1 MGSLRQADLS
11 QLRANLPLACMVAL
25 MLEVEPMASEASV
38 PAGAA
43 APLQTTRLFVRQTS
57 GLVRELGIPA
67 ATGIS
72 LASVAVVNTFINFNA
87 GLTDFSKADMYLPLL
102 AAAFIWLV
110 AMFGYRYLLRAV
122 PRAGGEYVYLS
133 RVVSPAAGSVAGLG
147 IAVVFTYVLSTNAHF
162 AAQFTPFMLSG
173 LGAAFNSTAI
183 ANAGTHLT
191 SNGAIAILSIV
202 IMVIVAA
209 LSLFKVKVVARIIFG
224 LIILQVLA
232 FVVLIGM
239 LAAHSQSDFVSSLA
253 SYSHHPGAYQAIIAG
268 GKSSGVVF
276 GTSIAAA
283 IAIIPF
289 MVLNYNGVLYS
300 YYVGGELRRPGRTYL
315 YASTISIGVLVV
327 LWVGVWALLR
337 ARIGL
342 HFMQAQANFGLVN
355 PTGYAKVTNLSSVAG
370 GLGYGLVLSSDPIT
384 KILFATAVPLAEIA
398 VNLAFVTVTTRVLFA
413 QAFDRLLPVNVAK
426 VGERTHAPNVAIAV
440 VLIIGSLFC
449 LLTSLVNL
457 GNIVALQSLFFALI
471 LLAGGVA
478 ATALPLRRPELLQT
492 PGLSEEARASWL
504 RKVTAVGGLTTLL
517 ALFTIFELVTHSSVY
532 GKFSVESIVT
542 LLIVLGAGPVI
553 YTIARS
559 VRRSR
564 NSLDLTMA
572 MRELP
577 PE

>member
-1 MGSLRQADLS
+1 
-11 QLRANLPLACMVAL
+11 
-25 MLEVEPMASEASV
+25 
-38 PAGAA
+38 
-43 APLQTTRLFVRQTS
+43 LFVRQTS

-209 LSLFKVKVVARIIFG
+209 LSLFKVRVVARIIFG

-315 YASTISIGVLVV
+315 YASAISIGVLVV

-426 VGERTHAPNVAIAV
+426 VGERTHAPNVAITI

-478 ATALPLRRPELLQT
+478 ATALPLRRPDLLQT